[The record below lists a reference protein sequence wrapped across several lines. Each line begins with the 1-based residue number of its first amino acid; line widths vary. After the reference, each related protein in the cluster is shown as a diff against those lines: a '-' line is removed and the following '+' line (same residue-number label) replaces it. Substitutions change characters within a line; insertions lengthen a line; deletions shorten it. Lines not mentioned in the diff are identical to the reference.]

1 MWFWYPH
8 HNDNN
13 DNIPDTCVC
22 VQIKQLFRRLNL
34 KYNIATKKL
43 VQRLEFP
50 DEHVADTP
58 GRVSEDIE
66 ELVTCSLILWT
77 ISCLGILNVSYLLM
91 LKKLDLRLAEAAETN
106 EKWKIIL
113 KPEEIKAV
121 ENDFRC
127 SKVMKFGGYEFYD
140 FDYDYFAQL

>member
-1 MWFWYPH
+1 MRSLAQL
-8 HNDNN
+8 
-13 DNIPDTCVC
+13 NIGSFYVSFHVC
-22 VQIKQLFRRLNL
+22 GYYKCFL
-34 KYNIATKKL
+34 
-43 VQRLEFP
+43 
-50 DEHVADTP
+50 
-58 GRVSEDIE
+58 
-66 ELVTCSLILWT
+66 
-77 ISCLGILNVSYLLM
+77 YLLM